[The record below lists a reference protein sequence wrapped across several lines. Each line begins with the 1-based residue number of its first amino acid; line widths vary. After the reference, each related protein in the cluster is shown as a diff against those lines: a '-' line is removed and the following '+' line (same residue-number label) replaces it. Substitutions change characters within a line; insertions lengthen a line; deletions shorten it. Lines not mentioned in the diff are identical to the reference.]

1 MFGINSG
8 AEGGWK
14 MAAETDLNK
23 FTKAV
28 SARPRQSPKLQRKP
42 ELSGS
47 RVSAWPTLPPLYK
60 DKL

>member
-28 SARPRQSPKLQRKP
+28 SARPRQSPEVAEKTRIEWK
-42 ELSGS
+42 
-47 RVSAWPTLPPLYK
+47 
-60 DKL
+60 